1 MDSLIVS
8 GSRDQSVRTWL
19 PTSSSLKSDL
29 TFDDIQQPIS
39 CCATSRNLVLAG
51 ATDGQ
56 LMAWDRRSGQPVM
69 DRELGGDGVVQC
81 AVDTEGTLAA
91 ALDGAG
97 ELRLWDLRHRCESVR
112 LSVLARGASL
122 CTARCF
128 LTDFSGWALVGGAGA
143 NGVP

>member
-56 LMAWDRRSGQPVM
+56 LMAWDRRSGQSVM
-69 DRELGGDGVVQC
+69 DRELGGEAVMCSVDADGL
-81 AVDTEGTLAA
+81 LAA
-91 ALDGAG
+91 ALDGNG
-97 ELRLWDLRHRCESVR
+97 ELRI
-112 LSVLARGASL
+112 
-122 CTARCF
+122 
-128 LTDFSGWALVGGAGA
+128 
-143 NGVP
+143 